1 MDRLTSMAVF
11 VKAVELGSFVAA
23 AAALDL
29 SGPMVGKHVQFLED
43 RLGARLLNRTTRRQS
58 LTEFGKT
65 YYEHCRGILIEVE
78 AADALAADQVSE
90 PRGTLRVT
98 MPVHFGRRC
107 VAPILLD
114 IARRHSALS
123 LDLSFSDS
131 FADLA
136 EGYYDLAIRTGQ
148 LENRAGIISR
158 LIARQQMVVCASPS
172 YLATYGTPEQL
183 QDLNNHHALVYRR
196 AGGVAPWLFPR
207 GDLPVLRIA
216 PHHRLRFDDLDA
228 IADAAV
234 ASMGIAWL
242 PYWLVR
248 DRIGAGEL
256 TLLLSREQRFHYD
269 CSVLWLQTPHMPR
282 KVRLAID
289 AIAAALPRLV
299 SAPPLE

>member
-23 AAALDL
+23 AAALNL

-43 RLGARLLNRTTRRQS
+43 RLGTRLLNRTTRRQS
-58 LTEFGKT
+58 LTDFGKT
-65 YYEHCRGILIEVE
+65 YYEHCRAILIEVE
-78 AADALAADQVSE
+78 AAEALAADQVSE

-114 IARRHSALS
+114 LARRHSALS
-123 LDLSFSDS
+123 LDLSFNDR

-136 EGYYDLAIRTGQ
+136 DGDYDLAIRTGQ
-148 LENRAGIISR
+148 LEDRAGIISR

-183 QDLNNHHALVYRR
+183 EDLNDHQALVYRR

-207 GDLPVLRIA
+207 RDLPAIRIA
-216 PHHRLRFDDLDA
+216 PHHRLRFDDLDV

-256 TLLLSREQRFHYD
+256 KLLLAREERFLYD

-289 AIAAALPRLV
+289 VMAAALPKLV